1 MLKRKSSPVEFGGG
15 VELSGS
21 EGDSGLP
28 PVPHFLKP
36 LPASCGR
43 ACKKTTLV
51 VRHKLAN
58 NYLAPMSD
66 PELISPDDETPPI
79 LGSWKN
85 IYTVVLV
92 LHVVLIILFYLFSN
106 AYA

>member
-1 MLKRKSSPVEFGGG
+1 
-15 VELSGS
+15 
-21 EGDSGLP
+21 
-28 PVPHFLKP
+28 
-36 LPASCGR
+36 
-43 ACKKTTLV
+43 
-51 VRHKLAN
+51 
-58 NYLAPMSD
+58 MSD
-66 PELISPDDETPPI
+66 PEVPHPDDETPPI